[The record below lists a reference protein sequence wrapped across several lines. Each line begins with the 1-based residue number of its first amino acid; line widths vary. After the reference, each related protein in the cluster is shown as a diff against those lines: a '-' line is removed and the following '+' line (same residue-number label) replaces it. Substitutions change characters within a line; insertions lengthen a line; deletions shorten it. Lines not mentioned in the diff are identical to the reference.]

1 MEIQLRIMQILML
14 VISLF
19 VLYYTYIYYKSL
31 KEEWNNKQNEI
42 SDIKIKIAELKKEN
56 TTLERNMTEL
66 TNYIKVNCNKI
77 ESLVKSND
85 VSLDRINT
93 LTEKHKNNNI
103 KIHTL
108 ESKL

>member
-42 SDIKIKIAELKKEN
+42 SDIKIKIAELKREN

>member
-1 MEIQLRIMQILML
+1 
-14 VISLF
+14 
-19 VLYYTYIYYKSL
+19 LYYTYVYYKSL

>member
-1 MEIQLRIMQILML
+1 ML

-108 ESKL
+108 EYKL

>member
-19 VLYYTYIYYKSL
+19 VLYYTYVYYKFL
-31 KEEWNNKQNEI
+31 KKKRDNKQNEI

-108 ESKL
+108 EYKL